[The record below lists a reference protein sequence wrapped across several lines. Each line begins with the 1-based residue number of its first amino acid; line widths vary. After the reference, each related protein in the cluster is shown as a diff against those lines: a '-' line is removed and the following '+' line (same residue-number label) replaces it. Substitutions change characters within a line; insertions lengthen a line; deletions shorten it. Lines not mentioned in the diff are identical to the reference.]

1 MAATVSCSTT
11 HMVHNVPATLTSRQS
26 TTSSSSFVNFR
37 RQFRSV
43 KLAATNS
50 DNVRELASEKA
61 VESGQKVAEDS
72 SKLANNDESAN
83 AFDAKVED
91 ASDAASYD
99 SNVRES
105 VVDVASDMAV
115 DNTADVDEVARKD
128 AEPLAQEFGWSV
140 EDATEALE
148 SKAVE
153 VSDRE
158 ARKET

>member
-11 HMVHNVPATLTSRQS
+11 HTVHNVPATLTSRQS

-61 VESGQKVAEDS
+61 VESGQQVADDS
-72 SKLANNDESAN
+72 SKLADNESAN

-128 AEPLAQEFGWSV
+128 AEPLAQEFGRSV